1 MVPRD
6 KVKVS
11 VVTVCYNAVT
21 VIEKTI
27 RSVFELDYLN
37 FEYIVVDGASDDCTY
52 DIVKSYQTAFDE
64 KGVRFIHLSE
74 KDDGIYPAMNKAILL
89 CKADWVIFMNAG
101 DCFFSK
107 TVLTQVFSTKLP
119 EDVSVIYGKVIK
131 FLGHNEEVEEP
142 NPLNT
147 IIRSMPFCHQ
157 AAFVFLDDI
166 KENSFD
172 IQFKIAADYDMFLG
186 LYLQGKKFLSIDLFI
201 AYFALDGLSSKNI
214 IKLYDDFLS
223 VKHKRK
229 ITNKY
234 SFFSRL
240 KRSYFIIML
249 CIKNNLRCYKV

>member
-1 MVPRD
+1 MN
-6 KVKVS
+6 
-11 VVTVCYNAVT
+11 VV
-21 VIEKTI
+21 
-27 RSVFELDYLN
+27 
-37 FEYIVVDGASDDCTY
+37 
-52 DIVKSYQTAFDE
+52 
-64 KGVRFIHLSE
+64 
-74 KDDGIYPAMNKAILL
+74 
-89 CKADWVIFMNAG
+89 
-101 DCFFSK
+101 
-107 TVLTQVFSTKLP
+107 
-119 EDVSVIYGKVIK
+119 
-131 FLGHNEEVEEP
+131 
-142 NPLNT
+142 
-147 IIRSMPFCHQ
+147 
-157 AAFVFLDDI
+157 LDDI